1 MMALPA
7 VPPLKDTDQTHPSH
21 GPIAAACTGLI
32 DIQKSPLLLCLS
44 ISPSHH
50 HPPCSR
56 SIFPSLFRVAL
67 QIKALLKDE
76 SRGPLQTKKERELDP
91 ASNGGE

>member
-21 GPIAAACTGLI
+21 GPFAARLI
-32 DIQKSPLLLCLS
+32 DTRNVSVAPYHSPARLPPPPPPAL
-44 ISPSHH
+44 SPS
-50 HPPCSR
+50 PS
-56 SIFPSLFRVAL
+56 SLSLFSVAL
-67 QIKALLKDE
+67 RIKALLKDE